1 MLNKDTSVSFS
12 SFKRLVLP
20 VIFCYNLD
28 VKNYGLGCDEMY
40 CLENMQ
46 RISYP
51 SDLVMDLTKL
61 YRFKGKDFYYE
72 DIFKSDMQT
81 IIKDTI
87 ERDTFFAAKV
97 LNLDITENRTRLII
111 QKNSAP
117 KNNDER
123 ILHNLKEVFKIIQL
137 EGNNLELT
145 PNEFLALAK
154 RIFGGVKEVGY
165 ATRIIEVQVN
175 LLREKKKES
184 LRNKFDELLRLYK
197 KHLSSGLVEGTQL
210 ATNLYV
216 DLSNIKIYNQEND
229 FMCLLIY
236 YCLLFRE
243 RFNVFKYVSFF
254 ELYMEHLEEFRSA
267 LISASFNWE
276 TGFAQTAILN
286 RLTIQLMLY
295 GYNEIESKESAY
307 SFDKGIRKIDSVESS
322 ILKMG
327 EIFTK
332 EEIRVRNPY
341 LSDSTIN
348 RALENLKKENKIR
361 PNGTGRSATWIRIN
375 QHEDTFD
382 PKNRQVSL
390 FDFLKE
396 DK

>member
-1 MLNKDTSVSFS
+1 
-12 SFKRLVLP
+12 
-20 VIFCYNLD
+20 
-28 VKNYGLGCDEMY
+28 MY
-40 CLENMQ
+40 CLENMK

-51 SDLVMDLTKL
+51 SDLVMDLTEL

-87 ERDTFFAAKV
+87 ERDTFYAAKI
-97 LNLDITENRTRLII
+97 LNLQITENRLRLII
-111 QKNSAP
+111 QKNSTP
-117 KNNDER
+117 KTNEEK
-123 ILHNLKEVFKIIQL
+123 ILFNLKEVFKIIQSKGD
-137 EGNNLELT
+137 ELELSS
-145 PNEFLALAK
+145 NEFLALAK

-165 ATRIIEVQVN
+165 ATQTIEVQVN
-175 LLREKKKES
+175 LLREKKKVS
-184 LRNKFDELLRLYK
+184 LRNTFDELLKLYTNEK
-197 KHLSSGLVEGTQL
+197 DSGQVEATQL

-216 DLSNIKIYNQEND
+216 DISNVKIYNNEND

-236 YCLLFRE
+236 YCLLFKE
-243 RFNVFKYVSFF
+243 RFNVFKYISFF
-254 ELYMEHLEEFRSA
+254 ELYLDNEKEFKNA
-267 LISASFNWE
+267 LVSASFNWE

-286 RLTIQLMLY
+286 RLTIHLMLN
-295 GYNEIESKESAY
+295 GYRQIESKRSAY

-332 EEIRVRNPY
+332 EEIRIKNPY

-361 PNGTGRSATWIRIN
+361 PNGTGRSATWIRIVN
-375 QHEDTFD
+375 DNPLES
-382 PKNRQVSL
+382 KMKQVSL
-390 FDFLKE
+390 FDLLFSEEK
-396 DK
+396 D

>member
-12 SFKRLVLP
+12 SFKRLVLL

-137 EGNNLELT
+137 EGNN
-145 PNEFLALAK
+145 
-154 RIFGGVKEVGY
+154 
-165 ATRIIEVQVN
+165 
-175 LLREKKKES
+175 
-184 LRNKFDELLRLYK
+184 
-197 KHLSSGLVEGTQL
+197 
-210 ATNLYV
+210 
-216 DLSNIKIYNQEND
+216 
-229 FMCLLIY
+229 
-236 YCLLFRE
+236 
-243 RFNVFKYVSFF
+243 
-254 ELYMEHLEEFRSA
+254 
-267 LISASFNWE
+267 
-276 TGFAQTAILN
+276 
-286 RLTIQLMLY
+286 
-295 GYNEIESKESAY
+295 
-307 SFDKGIRKIDSVESS
+307 
-322 ILKMG
+322 
-327 EIFTK
+327 
-332 EEIRVRNPY
+332 
-341 LSDSTIN
+341 
-348 RALENLKKENKIR
+348 
-361 PNGTGRSATWIRIN
+361 
-375 QHEDTFD
+375 
-382 PKNRQVSL
+382 
-390 FDFLKE
+390 
-396 DK
+396 

>member
-1 MLNKDTSVSFS
+1 
-12 SFKRLVLP
+12 
-20 VIFCYNLD
+20 
-28 VKNYGLGCDEMY
+28 MY

-87 ERDTFFAAKV
+87 ERDTFFAARV
-97 LNLDITENRTRLII
+97 LKLDITENRQRLII
-111 QKNSAP
+111 QKNSTP
-117 KNNDER
+117 KTNDEH
-123 ILHNLKEVFKIIQL
+123 ILSNLKEVFKILQTK
-137 EGNNLELT
+137 GNDLELT
-145 PNEFLALAK
+145 SNEFLALSK
-154 RIFGGVKEVGY
+154 RIFGGVKDVGY
-165 ATRIIEVQVN
+165 GTRIVEVQVN

-184 LRNKFDELLRLYK
+184 MRNKFDELLRLYK
-197 KHLSSGLVEGTQL
+197 NLLNSNQVEATQL
-210 ATNLYV
+210 ATNLFV
-216 DLSNIKIYNQEND
+216 DISNIRIFNTENE
-229 FMCLLIY
+229 FMNLLIY

-243 RFNVFKYVSFF
+243 RFNVFKYISFF
-254 ELYMEHLEEFRSA
+254 ELYLEHEEEFKNA
-267 LISASFNWE
+267 LVSASFNWE
-276 TGFAQTAILN
+276 TGFSQTAILN
-286 RLTIQLMLY
+286 RLTIKLLLK
-295 GYNEIESKESAY
+295 GYNEIESKKSEY

-332 EEIRVRNPY
+332 DEIRAKNPY

-375 QHEDTFD
+375 NQETFD

-390 FDFLKE
+390 FEFISE
-396 DK
+396 DNRK